1 MSQLKTTP
9 KQKKKIS
16 KFQKY
21 WQRAENLKVQITE
34 RDTALEALAE
44 RIRTEVFPLECA
56 SFEANKKL
64 LFRLLDLGQR
74 KSWANWQRQE
84 LEVWVGENMQ
94 LCSIAGLVDEPLT
107 EELARYDAFRMGV
120 ELDEND
126 GRPLSEQLSDM
137 LKEQAQ
143 TVHDEIRDGAEP
155 MIARMIEEILGSPPA
170 HASAA
175 EQTSY
180 QQEYDRL
187 YQELR
192 ASFDEHFGGDVE
204 QGPDFDDFHDEEA
217 FGSGGE
223 QQHGTQ
229 REFDEQEPDTASPR
243 LDNATLQRLFRS
255 TAAVLHPD
263 REPDPEQRLKKQ
275 SLMAQLLLARKAGD
289 VMAVLGLYQ
298 EHVGNGDALGK
309 DDEKALLRSLE
320 RQCRQLTETLDFY
333 QPTSPF
339 HETALELYSPSKSK
353 TEQAIADYIEAFE
366 TSSAMLSEITSDL
379 RSMNSLKPL
388 LEARYDH
395 HRHSFYSPFG

>member
-21 WQRAENLKVQITE
+21 WQRAESLKGQIAE
-34 RDTALEALAE
+34 RDSALEALAE

-84 LEVWVGENMQ
+84 LEAWIGENMQ
-94 LCSIAGLVDEPLT
+94 LCSIAGLVDEQLT
-107 EELARYDAFRMGV
+107 EQLARYDAFRLGV

-126 GRPLSEQLSDM
+126 GRPLSEQLDSMLEEQHKSVQEDM
-137 LKEQAQ
+137 
-143 TVHDEIRDGAEP
+143 RDGAEP
-155 MIARMIEEILGSPPA
+155 MIERMIEEILGPLPAQASP
-170 HASAA
+170 A
-175 EQTSY
+175 EQASY
-180 QQEYDRL
+180 QQEHDRL

-192 ASFDEHFGGDVE
+192 SSFNEHFGFE
-204 QGPDFDDFHDEEA
+204 QSEGLDDFDDSGPAYDNDEQPHGA
-217 FGSGGE
+217 
-223 QQHGTQ
+223 QQ
-229 REFDEQEPDTASPR
+229 EFDEQEPDSASPR

-263 REPDPEQRLKKQ
+263 REPDSDKRLKKQ

-298 EHVGNGDALGK
+298 EYVGNGDALSK

-320 RQCRQLTETLDFY
+320 RQCQQLTEELDHY

-339 HETALELYSPSKSK
+339 HETAFDLYHPSNSK
-353 TEQAIADYIEAFE
+353 TEQAVADYIETFE
-366 TSSAMLSEITSDL
+366 TSAAMLGEITADL
-379 RSMNSLKPL
+379 RSMKSLKPL